1 MKKIGITGSLASG
14 KSTASNF
21 LSKNRGPLFSADKFV
36 NKLYRTNLFKKK
48 ISKKLNIK
56 NFKNIKKTIL
66 REKILEN
73 EGNIKKIEKVI
84 HPIVRKEM
92 FKFMKKHKKKNFIF
106 FEIPLLIENKLE
118 KNFDVIFFIKAK
130 KNIRLKRFCL
140 KGGSKKLFHI
150 LDKKQISDAKKK
162 KNCDHV
168 IVNEKNIKFLK
179 KSLSDILIQYE

>member
-1 MKKIGITGSLASG
+1 MHQENQLLVIFYQKTEVRFLVRINLLK
-14 KSTASNF
+14 NF
-21 LSKNRGPLFSADKFV
+21 YS
-36 NKLYRTNLFKKK
+36 TNLFKKK

-56 NFKNIKKTIL
+56 NFKDVKKTIL

-73 EGNIKKIEKVI
+73 EGNIKKLEKVI

-130 KNIRLKRFCL
+130 KT
-140 KGGSKKLFHI
+140 
-150 LDKKQISDAKKK
+150 
-162 KNCDHV
+162 
-168 IVNEKNIKFLK
+168 
-179 KSLSDILIQYE
+179 